1 MRTWWLTFD
10 GAVPV
15 SSCFVSQQTRFHHF
29 TKCPSL
35 NIHDSTAQNNVLHFI
50 TQIYKTSQL
59 LLNVFSA
66 GHGLL
71 ETVLAT
77 SYDFSYTCVLFLVSA
92 AVEIT
97 LVETKCSVVETLL
110 YTVSGA
116 DTGAAWCQVFLPYGE
131 KKKEKKEQE
140 HQTLPLQV
148 SFLRCPRFTKLHAFF
163 FKYHFWVL
171 LSCSQSL

>member
-77 SYDFSYTCVLFLVSA
+77 SYNFSYHYTYVLFLVSA

-97 LVETKCSVVETLL
+97 LVETIRSMVETLL
-110 YTVSGA
+110 YTVTGA
-116 DTGAAWCQVFLPYGE
+116 DTGAAWCHVFLPYGE
-131 KKKEKKEQE
+131 MKKKKKGARTPDLASTSLLSSLSSV
-140 HQTLPLQV
+140 HQTS
-148 SFLRCPRFTKLHAFF
+148 SFF
-163 FKYHFWVL
+163 
-171 LSCSQSL
+171 